1 MTPVTAAASEECA
14 AEGENGGGAP
24 NNTGKASSRMSEQAP
39 VSNLMSVFTPDAST
53 TGRPS
58 TGSEGS
64 LPEPVTPETAQRRQE
79 EAKNTQMN
87 SSNNGFSV
95 SPRGR
100 PSASLVARSLNR
112 IDRNARSV
120 LMDIAATSDPAIN
133 QTLLYSMCMLLIE
146 HGATPGLTDGLG
158 CTALHY
164 AAAQGHER
172 IGRLLLTKGCPL
184 NLQNADG
191 DTATHIAA
199 RHGHVAFIEMLADLG
214 ANFHIRNGVS
224 MCALDLIGSNTKD
237 MHQRDHLRKLM
248 LTAEPRLRTLVLTH
262 EDFQEHTARRP
273 SDWEGPDRLEVIM
286 KRLRDRGEFPEHEL
300 EISNRFEKADVELLG
315 RVHSPEYIAFVNML
329 SKQVQQEAV
338 EGDGAGGAAK
348 AVLPFTPQVQR
359 FVRRQHSEELKSSE
373 SCDTSFSV
381 GTLSAARRAA
391 GAVAHAVDRVML
403 GRNRNVFCAVRPPG
417 HHAGYRGLLDGANS
431 CGFCIFNNVA
441 AGALHALVEHH
452 CERVAI
458 VDLDVHH
465 GTSEKTLI
473 VHSRQVFET

>member
-1 MTPVTAAASEECA
+1 MT
-14 AEGENGGGAP
+14 
-24 NNTGKASSRMSEQAP
+24 
-39 VSNLMSVFTPDAST
+39 VFTPDASA

-58 TGSEGS
+58 AGSEGS

-87 SSNNGFSV
+87 STTNGFAA

-214 ANFHIRNGVS
+214 ANFHIRNGAS
-224 MCALDLIGSNTKD
+224 ISALDLIGSNSKD
-237 MHQRDHLRKLM
+237 LHQRAHLRKLM

-273 SDWEGPDRLEVIM
+273 SDWEGPDRLESIM
-286 KRLRDRGEFPEHEL
+286 KRLRDKEEFPEHEL

-329 SKQVQQEAV
+329 SKQVQQEAAG

-458 VDLDVHH
+458 IDLDVHH
-465 GTSEKTLI
+465 GEPGLYSLLHC
-473 VHSRQVFET
+473 VW